1 MTKLT
6 HPIRYCIQ
14 QQKNFY
20 YCLENSMATC
30 QCDHGPGEKKF
41 RNRIS
46 IRYSTVVYRL
56 LRICFPFEDRT
67 STGYILLL
75 LNQKYSI
82 L

>member
-30 QCDHGPGEKKF
+30 QCDHGPGEK
-41 RNRIS
+41 NLETES
-46 IRYSTVVYRL
+46 VS
-56 LRICFPFEDRT
+56 D
-67 STGYILLL
+67 ILLS
-75 LNQKYSI
+75 YTDY
-82 L
+82 